1 MKRDKTTPAEVPAP
15 LGAPALVA
23 RLRTAIEE
31 AGGDIS
37 FAEYMELALYAPGCG
52 YYCGGSD
59 LFGSGGDF
67 ITAPESSPS
76 FATCVATQ
84 LSEILANIAG
94 GDICELGAGSGALAA
109 DLLAHLAESDGLPRR
124 YCIVERSAALRDRQ
138 RAHLASR
145 LPGLATRVEWLDA
158 IPGEFCGVVLGNEV
172 LDAIPA
178 HRFRVRAEDGFVE
191 CRVGWRDDRF
201 VWTEGE
207 CSGSR
212 LAGHLEGI
220 LGALDHRLPAGYV
233 SECAPARQDFIAAV
247 GTRLKQGV
255 VLLFDYGYGRA
266 EYYHPQR
273 SNGTLRCFHRHRAHD
288 DPLILAGL
296 QDISVHVDFTA
307 IAQAALASG
316 LALAGYTSQAE
327 FLLASGLLE
336 ACEGVDP
343 GTRRFAELTAQI
355 KRLTLPG
362 QMGEA
367 VKVLALVR
375 AYDDSLTGFS
385 TRDLRNR
392 LEVDS

>member
-1 MKRDKTTPAEVPAP
+1 MP
-15 LGAPALVA
+15 LGDPGLVA
-23 RLRTAIEE
+23 RLRTAMDD

-37 FAEYMELALYAPGCG
+37 FAEYMDLALYAPGCG

-67 ITAPESSPS
+67 VTAPESSPL
-76 FATCVATQ
+76 FAACVATQ
-84 LSEILANIAG
+84 LGEILAGIDG

-109 DLLAHLAESDGLPRR
+109 DLLERLAESECLPRR
-124 YCIVERSAALRDRQ
+124 YSIVERSAALRERQ
-138 RAHLASR
+138 RAHLALR

-158 IPGEFCGVVLGNEV
+158 VPREFCGVVLANEV
-172 LDAIPA
+172 LDATPA
-178 HRFRVRAEDGFVE
+178 HRFCVRAHGFAE
-191 CRVGWRDDRF
+191 CRVAWRDNRF
-201 VWTEGE
+201 VWTQGE

-212 LAGHLEGI
+212 LAEHLEGI

-233 SECAPARQDFIAAV
+233 SECAPARQDLIADV
-247 GTRLKQGV
+247 GARLKHGV

-266 EYYHPQR
+266 EYYHAQR

-296 QDISVHVDFTA
+296 QDISVHVDFSA
-307 IAQAALASG
+307 IAQAALTSG
-316 LALAGYTSQAE
+316 LALAGYTTQAE
-327 FLLASGLLE
+327 FLLASGLLQ

-375 AYDDSLTGFS
+375 AYDDSLTGFA

-392 LEVDS
+392 LELKVGS